1 MAVIGKL
8 LLILS
13 SKKARD
19 EDECARCILLE
30 VVRRGTP
37 SRLITIIKKI
47 EGFFGLQPSARN
59 SQLNCM
65 REYILPQ
72 N

>member
-1 MAVIGKL
+1 MAMIGKL

-30 VVRRGTP
+30 VVRRGIP
-37 SRLITIIKKI
+37 SMHIRITKKLRD
-47 EGFFGLQPSARN
+47 FFGLPLSPALR
-59 SQLNCM
+59 SLI
-65 REYILPQ
+65 E
-72 N
+72 